1 MDDDI
6 NMIELGYQHNEDVR
20 LHHVLLPR
28 VLPQEKSNRLFET
41 ELDLLNQM
49 VKNVEDL
56 VVSLSPKTVKLFQS
70 MRKVHTERTP
80 AVVSD
85 EINALGPDDTFAMFV
100 RFQHSVIMI
109 HVPSDEKTNKIQ
121 NAIVATIPGNFHPDE
136 VYTHESD
143 MQVIFAY
150 VYSMV

>member
-6 NMIELGYQHNEDVR
+6 DMIELGYQRNEDVR

-49 VKNVEDL
+49 VETVEEL

-70 MRKVHTERTP
+70 MRRIHTERTP
-80 AVVSD
+80 PVVSD

-100 RFQHSVIMI
+100 RFQHTAIMI
-109 HVPSDEKTNKIQ
+109 HVPSDEKTNNIQ

-136 VYTHESD
+136 VHQHGSD
-143 MQVIFAY
+143 MQVTSAY
-150 VYSMV
+150 IYLLV